1 MTSKNRD
8 AIATHIAAWSTVVLA
23 LITLWYAY
31 LTNQMVDLSS
41 QMVTQSSNQTDI
53 ITKSYLRSLEAQL
66 TGFYE
71 FPGRDEFFVVKN
83 AGAISVE
90 NLVANTHLY
99 FINRAGKIYTIQGL
113 QNLLTTNQK
122 LLTLLQKA
130 NLIQYPKD
138 VGYLLSGPRELYA
151 GKLEIKE
158 RSVFEAYP
166 SVNQNAVKLGK
177 ALGFKVVARWCL
189 TFANPIDAEPHTTKM
204 FFLIEPHNN
213 RSNLGNVLGGYKV
226 ISALNQFEELTEELI
241 FGFENSGKK

>member
-8 AIATHIAAWSTVVLA
+8 AIATHIVAWSTVVLA

-158 RSVFEAYP
+158 RSFSRLTHLSTKMP
-166 SVNQNAVKLGK
+166 SSSVKPW
-177 ALGFKVVARWCL
+177 GFKVVARWCL